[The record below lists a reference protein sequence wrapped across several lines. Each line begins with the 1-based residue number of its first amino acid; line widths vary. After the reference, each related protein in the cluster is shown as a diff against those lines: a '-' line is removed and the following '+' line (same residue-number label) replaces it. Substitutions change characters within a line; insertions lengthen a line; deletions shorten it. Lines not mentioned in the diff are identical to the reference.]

1 MKQNIFNT
9 TLIEKNDIN
18 IIYINGYLDAHSA
31 PNLENEIQNLLNNN
45 KFKLIIDFS
54 NLEYISSAGLGVFM
68 TFIEL
73 IRENNGDMKFV
84 NMKEKVKTVFDLLG
98 FHILFEIYD
107 NLDTTIENFSNSP
120 NNI

>member
-9 TLIEKNDIN
+9 TLIEKNDIS
-18 IIYINGYLDAHSA
+18 IIYINGFLDAHSA
-31 PNLENEIQNLLNNN
+31 PNLENEIQNLLNQN

-73 IRENNGDMKFV
+73 IRESNGDMKFV
-84 NMKEKVKTVFDLLG
+84 NMKAKVRTVFDLLG

-107 NLDTTIENFSNSP
+107 NLETTIENFKK
-120 NNI
+120 